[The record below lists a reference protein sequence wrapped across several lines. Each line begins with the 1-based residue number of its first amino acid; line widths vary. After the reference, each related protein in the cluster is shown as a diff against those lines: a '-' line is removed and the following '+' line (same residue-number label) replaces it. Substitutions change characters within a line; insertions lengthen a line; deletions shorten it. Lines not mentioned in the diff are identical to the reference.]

1 MSSAISQITKFSLY
15 CEVIIYFRFNLGGMN
30 NRVLVVVDDPFEMST
45 LVAALRLHEIDVI
58 GEAKSENV
66 AINLLRQLQPEV
78 ILLDMSIVGIS
89 SIKIAVNMRKV
100 NQNIGIVILN
110 SCSDLRLMG
119 ESNEEV
125 PVGAKI
131 LIKKSMLDFTVLC
144 TAINES
150 KISALEKQKVVWIN
164 GNASFQEKG
173 VLALMAHL
181 TDTQAE
187 VLRLVASGRTNAQ
200 IGRTRYVSEKS
211 VEQVISRVAQE
222 LNVQADT
229 NMNMRVQLVGEYYR
243 WLGAPHH

>member
-1 MSSAISQITKFSLY
+1 
-15 CEVIIYFRFNLGGMN
+15 MN
-30 NRVLVVVDDPFEMST
+30 ERVLVIVDDAFVMST
-45 LVAALRLHEIDVI
+45 LLATLRLHDIDVI
-58 GEAKSENV
+58 GEAKSESMGL
-66 AINLLRQLQPEV
+66 NLLRRLQPDV
-78 ILLDMSIVGIS
+78 ILLDMNLAGIS
-89 SIKIAVNMRKV
+89 SVKIAENMRKE
-100 NQNIGIVILN
+100 NDNIGIVILN
-110 SCSDLRLMG
+110 TCPDLRFIG
-119 ESNEEV
+119 ESNEDV
-125 PVGAKI
+125 PAGTKI
-131 LIKKSMLDFTVLC
+131 LIKKSIVDFTVLC

-150 KISALEKQKVVWIN
+150 KAAAIEKHKVAWIN

-187 VLRLVASGRTNAQ
+187 VLRLVADGMTNAQ

-222 LNVQADT
+222 LHVQPDA

>member
-1 MSSAISQITKFSLY
+1 
-15 CEVIIYFRFNLGGMN
+15 MN
-30 NRVLVVVDDPFEMST
+30 NRVLVVVDDAFEMST

-66 AINLLRQLQPEV
+66 ASNLLRRLQPDV
-78 ILLDMSIVGIS
+78 ILLDMNIVGIS
-89 SIKIAVNMRKV
+89 AVKIAVNMRKI

-119 ESNEEV
+119 ESNDDV

-131 LIKKSMLDFTVLC
+131 LIKKSIVDFTVLC
-144 TAINES
+144 TAITES
-150 KISALEKQKVVWIN
+150 KISAVEKHKVVWIN
-164 GNASFQEKG
+164 GNASFQEQG
-173 VLALMAHL
+173 ILALMAHL
-181 TDTQAE
+181 TNTQAE
-187 VLRLVASGRTNAQ
+187 VLRLVADGMTNAQ

-222 LNVQADT
+222 LNVQPDA
-229 NMNMRVQLVGEYYR
+229 NMNMRVQLVGEYFR

>member
-1 MSSAISQITKFSLY
+1 MS
-15 CEVIIYFRFNLGGMN
+15 E
-30 NRVLVVVDDPFEMST
+30 RVLVIVDDAFELST

-66 AINLLRQLQPEV
+66 AINLLRRLQPDV
-78 ILLDMSIVGIS
+78 VLLDMNIVGIS
-89 SIKIAVNMRKV
+89 AVKIAASMRKV
-100 NQNIGIVILN
+100 NPNIGIVILT

-119 ESNEEV
+119 ESNDEV
-125 PVGAKI
+125 PTGAKI
-131 LIKKSMLDFTVLC
+131 LVKKSIVDFTVLC

-150 KISALEKQKVVWIN
+150 IPSAVEKHKVAWIN
-164 GNASFQEKG
+164 GNASFQDHG
-173 VLALMAHL
+173 VATLMAHL
-181 TDTQAE
+181 TNTQAE
-187 VLRLVASGRTNAQ
+187 VLRLVASGMTNAQ

-222 LNVQADT
+222 LHVQPDA

>member
-1 MSSAISQITKFSLY
+1 
-15 CEVIIYFRFNLGGMN
+15 MN
-30 NRVLVVVDDPFEMST
+30 ERVLVIVDDAFVMST
-45 LVAALRLHEIDVI
+45 LVATLRLHDIDVI
-58 GEAKSENV
+58 GEAKSESMGL
-66 AINLLRQLQPEV
+66 NLLRRLQPDV
-78 ILLDMSIVGIS
+78 ILLDMNIAGIS
-89 SIKIAVNMRKV
+89 SVKIAVNMRKE
-100 NQNIGIVILN
+100 NHDIGIVILN
-110 SCSDLRLMG
+110 TCPDLRFIG
-119 ESNEEV
+119 ESNEDV
-125 PVGAKI
+125 PAGTKI
-131 LIKKSMLDFTVLC
+131 LIKKSIVDFTVLC

-150 KISALEKQKVVWIN
+150 KAAAIEKHKVAWIN

-187 VLRLVASGRTNAQ
+187 VLRLVADGMTNAQ

-222 LNVQADT
+222 LHVQPDA

>member
-1 MSSAISQITKFSLY
+1 
-15 CEVIIYFRFNLGGMN
+15 MN
-30 NRVLVVVDDPFEMST
+30 ERVLVIVNDAFEMST
-45 LVAALRLHEIDVI
+45 LVATLRLHDIDVI
-58 GEAKSENV
+58 GEAKSESMGL
-66 AINLLRQLQPEV
+66 NLLRRLQPDV
-78 ILLDMSIVGIS
+78 ILLDMNIAGIS
-89 SIKIAVNMRKV
+89 SVKIAVNMRKE
-100 NQNIGIVILN
+100 NHNIGIVILN
-110 SCSDLRLMG
+110 TCPDLRFIG
-119 ESNEEV
+119 ESNEDV
-125 PVGAKI
+125 PAGTKI
-131 LIKKSMLDFTVLC
+131 LIKKSIVDFTVLC

-150 KISALEKQKVVWIN
+150 KAAAIEKHKVAWIN

-187 VLRLVASGRTNAQ
+187 VLRLVADGMTNAQ

-222 LNVQADT
+222 LHVQPDA